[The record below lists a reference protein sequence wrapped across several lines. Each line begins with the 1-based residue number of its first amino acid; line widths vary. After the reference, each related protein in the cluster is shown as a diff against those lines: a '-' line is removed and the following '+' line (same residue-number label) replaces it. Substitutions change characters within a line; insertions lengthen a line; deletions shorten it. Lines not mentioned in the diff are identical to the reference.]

1 MPLYAEQP
9 VIANIIHYRGFGNV
23 LLKEEVTLQN
33 ILESLNKTLQ
43 QGDQHREAMRRA
55 VRVLQLS
62 PVTVEDNLL
71 HHVRLLMELGELP
84 YLENQVLEG
93 KSMVDVNNLD
103 VLSVLFVAFFLV
115 FRLLICLISYFLSRL
130 KCLSLIMFL
139 SFSKKLCKQIRTAD
153 QVESS

>member
-1 MPLYAEQP
+1 
-9 VIANIIHYRGFGNV
+9 
-23 LLKEEVTLQN
+23 
-33 ILESLNKTLQ
+33 
-43 QGDQHREAMRRA
+43 MRRA
-55 VRVLQLS
+55 VTVLQLS